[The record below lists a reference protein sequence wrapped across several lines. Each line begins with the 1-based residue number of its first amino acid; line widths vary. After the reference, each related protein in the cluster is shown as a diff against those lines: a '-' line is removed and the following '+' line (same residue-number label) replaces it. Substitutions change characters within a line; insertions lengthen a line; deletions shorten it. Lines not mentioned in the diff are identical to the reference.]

1 MIKLS
6 FNEWKKL
13 ASKISFPNKAFIN
26 GKYVDSISGKI
37 FESINPA
44 NGEVLTSVSECSEQD
59 VDMAVNAA
67 RKSFEKGDWSTMPPA
82 ERKGVLL
89 KLADLI
95 RANLNEF
102 ALLDSLDM
110 GKLVND
116 AVTIDA
122 PGSAMFFQWHAEA
135 IDKMYDEI
143 APTGPGDL
151 AMVARKPLGVIGA
164 VVPWNFPLDMAAL
177 NASKI
182 AHCRNDGKSNILH
195 FLFDNQHAWVK
206 GETID
211 EFNSNLEELTNKE
224 KFGINVK
231 KCLDNKK
238 IEDHILE
245 DRIDGVKKFKVN
257 STPTIIINDK
267 KFEKPLNYKNL
278 KKSIEKLI

>member
-1 MIKLS
+1 MKKTILVIFIIFFSISSFSDIKINPIYEGNPDAKIKLIVYES
-6 FNEWKKL
+6 LTCGHCADFHKNVYPDLKKEFID
-13 ASKISFPNKAFIN
+13 SGIIKIEFRSFPLN
-26 GKYVDSISGKI
+26 
-37 FESINPA
+37 
-44 NGEVLTSVSECSEQD
+44 
-59 VDMAVNAA
+59 MA
-67 RKSFEKGDWSTMPPA
+67 S
-82 ERKGVLL
+82 
-89 KLADLI
+89 
-95 RANLNEF
+95 
-102 ALLDSLDM
+102 
-110 GKLVND
+110 
-116 AVTIDA
+116 
-122 PGSAMFFQWHAEA
+122 
-135 IDKMYDEI
+135 
-143 APTGPGDL
+143 
-151 AMVARKPLGVIGA
+151 
-164 VVPWNFPLDMAAL
+164 L

-195 FLFDNQHAWVK
+195 FLFDNQHAWIK

-211 EFNSNLEELTNKE
+211 EFNANLEELTNKE